1 MQFESSLTL
10 LNTNTPVLL
19 EKRIKLLQAIAE
31 VGSISKA
38 AKLVP
43 MSYKTAW
50 EAIDSIN
57 NLSTQ
62 LVVKKET
69 GGKGGGGAKITSY
82 GQNLLNTY
90 LILQVEHTKFLK
102 ALTKIT
108 DFQSG
113 NLKQLQRFNMQISAR
128 NQISAKIEEIKADNV
143 NASVTLKIKS
153 GQTMLSNISKT
164 SIENLSLKQND
175 EVIAIFKSNSVMIAT
190 NELLGFSARN
200 KIKGTISDIN
210 YSEVNAQITVL
221 INETDS
227 ITALIT
233 KEGSKE
239 LNLQINQEV
248 YAIIKSSDIM
258 IGN

>member
-10 LNTNTPVLL
+10 LNVDTPVLL

-62 LVVKKET
+62 ILVKKET
-69 GGKGGGGAKITSY
+69 GGKGGGGAKITAY
-82 GQNLLNTY
+82 GQNLLKTY
-90 LILQVEHTKFLK
+90 LIFQEEHDKFLK
-102 ALTKIT
+102 TLTKLT

-113 NLKQLQRFNMQISAR
+113 NIKQLQRLNMQISAR
-128 NQISAKIEEIKADNV
+128 NQISAKIEEIKFDNI
-143 NASVTLKIKS
+143 NASVILRIKS
-153 GQTMLSNISKT
+153 GQRMVSNISKT
-164 SIENLSLKQND
+164 SIENLALKEND

-190 NELLGFSARN
+190 NELPGFSARN
-200 KIKGTISDIN
+200 KIKGIITDISL
-210 YSEVNAQITVL
+210 SEVNAQITVM

-227 ITALIT
+227 LTALIT
-233 KEGSKE
+233 KEASKE
-239 LNLQINQEV
+239 LELQMNQEV